1 MISEGILLRR
11 GNLFATG
18 GLVKF
23 LDRHGKRLYVTVAGT
38 VSKSAT
44 KAEYI
49 FDSGDER
56 YRRLL

>member
-1 MISEGILLRR
+1 MLLGR